1 MSQNAERTQYVNL
14 LVLEM
19 RDSQSEWLFG
29 RITYLAERT

>member
-14 LVLEM
+14 SVLEM

-29 RITYLAERT
+29 RTTYLAERI